1 MILITEFM
9 DADAVE
15 SLQSRHLTRFEP
27 DLADRPNNL
36 VETIKPVEVLIVR
49 NRTQVTA
56 EVIAAAPKLRVIGRL
71 GVGLDNIDLEACA
84 ARGIEV
90 ITAQGANA
98 RSVAEYVVTCAIMLL
113 REAYMSRD
121 DLLAGNW
128 PRQVCGRGREVHG
141 TWLGLVGFGQTARE
155 TARIA
160 RGLGMEVW
168 AFDPFLSDDSPM
180 WDGARRVAL
189 DPLLEG
195 CDVISLHVPLNRET
209 HHLIDAQSLSRMKE
223 GSILINAA
231 RGGIVDERAL
241 AEAMRSGQ
249 IAGAALDVFETEP
262 LSADDAKTFRGLSN
276 LILTPHI
283 AGVTKD
289 SNARVSALI
298 AKLVLERL

>member
-56 EVIAAAPKLRVIGRL
+56 EIIAAAPKLRVIGRL

-128 PRQVCGRGREVHG
+128 PRQACGRGREAHG
-141 TWLGLVGFGQTARE
+141 TRLGLVGFGQTARE

-168 AFDPFLSDDSPM
+168 AFDPFLSEDSPM

-249 IAGAALDVFETEP
+249 IAGAALDVFENEP
-262 LSADDAKTFRGLSN
+262 LSAVDAKTFRGLSN
-276 LILTPHI
+276 LVLTPHI
-283 AGVTKD
+283 AGVTTD